1 LPLRRHA
8 GSIGTVGSPLSEGV
22 VCGVVAV
29 LAAGVVY
36 LVLSRTRRVTAS
48 ADDAVMDALA
58 RMSKA
63 APNLRGGLTERAAD
77 NATPDLRKLFRCVAV
92 GITDRDGTLLSWD
105 GAAAEHYEDLAT
117 AVSGALAAHRREHV
131 AHDELACRAR
141 ADCPMRE
148 AVVVPLIVDGSC
160 AGTVLLVGDGAG
172 KQLLRMADTIARFVA
187 TQLELAKL
195 DDSRQELA
203 KAEVRALRA
212 QISPHFVYN
221 ALNTISSLIRTD
233 PERARELLGEFAEFT
248 RYSFR
253 TDGFF
258 TTLADELRNVDRYL
272 TLERARFGP
281 RLEVRLKMAPEVM
294 SVAMPFLVLQPLVE
308 NAVRHGLSPK
318 PAGGTVTVVA
328 SDDGND
334 VLISVDDDGIGM
346 DADRLTDE
354 LHDAH
359 RSGAHVGVG
368 NINQRM
374 RSHYGDRYALA
385 VETAPG
391 EGMKVILR
399 VPKFSGALRPVLP
412 DFATASRDGADSAG
426 SEPEVVR

>member
-1 LPLRRHA
+1 MCVA
-8 GSIGTVGSPLSEGV
+8 
-22 VCGVVAV
+22 VVA
-29 LAAGVVY
+29 LAAGVVC
-36 LVLSRTRRVTAS
+36 LVHSRTRRVATS
-48 ADDAVMDALA
+48 ADDAVADALA

-63 APNLRGGLTERAAD
+63 APNLRGGLTARAAD

-92 GITDRDGTLLSWD
+92 GITDPEGTLLSWD
-105 GAAAEHYEDLAT
+105 GAAAEHYEDLTT
-117 AVSGALAAHRREHV
+117 AIARALSGHRREHV
-131 AHDELACRAR
+131 EHEKLACRAR
-141 ADCPMRE
+141 AECPMRE
-148 AVVVPLIVDGSC
+148 AVVVPLVVDGSC
-160 AGTVLLVGDGAG
+160 EGAVVLVGDGAG
-172 KQLLRMADTIARFVA
+172 RQLLRMADTIARFVA

-195 DDSRQELA
+195 DASRQELA

-221 ALNTISSLIRTD
+221 ALNTISSLVRTD

-308 NAVRHGLSPK
+308 NAVRHGLSRK
-318 PAGGTVTVVA
+318 PGGGTVTVVA

-334 VLISVDDDGIGM
+334 ALISVDDDGIGM

-359 RSGAHVGVG
+359 RNGAHVGIG

-391 EGMKVILR
+391 EGMKVIMR

-412 DFATASRDGADSAG
+412 EFASAPADEAGPAG
-426 SEPEVVR
+426 SEAEVVR

>member
-1 LPLRRHA
+1 M
-8 GSIGTVGSPLSEGV
+8 GTVGSALTEGLV
-22 VCGVVAV
+22 SGVIAALAVAV
-29 LAAGVVY
+29 GYLVY
-36 LVLSRTRRVTAS
+36 LLASSTRRVSDS
-48 ADDAVMDALA
+48 ADGAVMDALA

-63 APNLRGGLTERAAD
+63 APSLRGGLTERAAD
-77 NATPDLRKLFRCVAV
+77 HATPDLRKLFRCVAV
-92 GITDRDGTLLSWD
+92 GITDPAGTLLSWD
-105 GAAAEHYEDLAT
+105 GAAAEHYEDLTT
-117 AVSGALAAHRREHV
+117 AISRALAGYRREHV
-131 AHDELACRAR
+131 EHDKLACGTR

-148 AVVVPLIVDGSC
+148 AVVVPLIADGSC
-160 AGTVLLVGDGAG
+160 EGTVVLVGDGART
-172 KQLLRMADTIARFVA
+172 QFLRMADTIGGFIS

-195 DDSRQELA
+195 DGSRQELA

-212 QISPHFVYN
+212 QISPHFIYN

-233 PERARELLGEFAEFT
+233 PDRARELLGEFAEFT

-258 TTLADELRNVDRYL
+258 TTLADELRNVERYL
-272 TLERARFGP
+272 TLEHARYGP

-308 NAVRHGLSPK
+308 NAVRHGLSRK
-318 PAGGTVTVVA
+318 PGGGTVTVVA
-328 SDDGND
+328 SDDGTD
-334 VLISVDDDGIGM
+334 AVITVDDDGIGM
-346 DADRLTDE
+346 DADRLTED
-354 LHDAH
+354 LSDAH
-359 RSGAHVGVG
+359 RSGAHVGIG

-374 RSHYGDRYALA
+374 RSHYGDRYALV

-412 DFATASRDGADSAG
+412 DFATALRDEAGEGSADSR
-426 SEPEVVR
+426 PEVMR